1 MKTYAVF
8 FLPGKRYENHFISLL
23 IVAPHGDFTGC
34 QQGLIVGD
42 QKGNARAVM
51 SAAGELNNVPYEIKW
66 YEFPNAA
73 PLLESLN
80 SQHLDAG
87 LVGDGPLSF
96 AVAAGAQ
103 IRAIQASQYLGN
115 AIVVKKDS
123 ALHSI
128 ADLKGKKVATVKG
141 SAGQNMVL
149 NALHEAG
156 LPDDSVSFVF
166 TTPSEA
172 TLALDYG
179 AVDAVATWE
188 PYVSFAVAQSGD
200 RIAIDGKNS
209 PVSNYLVATDSAIAS
224 KREQLADFRQRL
236 IRARAWGVAHP
247 QAYAS
252 EIAKLLRL
260 PDAVA
265 LSKVQREN
273 NAPVEDYALV
283 EKRQQLAI
291 DTFTRGG
298 LIKPGLKADKLVD
311 ASFFNANG
319 AAKP

>member
-1 MKTYAVF
+1 MKITLLAS
-8 FLPGKRYENHFISLL
+8 SLL
-23 IVAPHGDFTGC
+23 LLAVTSHAATNP
-34 QQGLIVGD
+34 LIVCD

-156 LPDDSVSFVF
+156 LPDDSVNFVF

-172 TLALDYG
+172 TLALDNG

-224 KREQLADFRQRL
+224 KREQLMDFRERL

-260 PDAVA
+260 PDVVA

-319 AAKP
+319 TAKP

>member
-1 MKTYAVF
+1 MKITLLAS
-8 FLPGKRYENHFISLL
+8 SLL
-23 IVAPHGDFTGC
+23 LLAVTSHAASNP
-34 QQGLIVGD
+34 LIVGD

-51 SAAGELNNVPYEIKW
+51 SAAGELKNVPYEIKW

-172 TLALDYG
+172 TLALDNG

-224 KREQLADFRQRL
+224 KREQLADFRERL

>member
-1 MKTYAVF
+1 MKLTFIASALLAATFTTYAANTELV
-8 FLPGKRYENHFISLL
+8 
-23 IVAPHGDFTGC
+23 
-34 QQGLIVGD
+34 VGD

-51 SAAGELNNVPYEIKW
+51 SAAGELTNVPYEIKW

-87 LVGDGPLSF
+87 LVGDGPLAF
-96 AVAAGAQ
+96 AVAAGAK

-115 AIVVKKDS
+115 GLLVKRDS
-123 ALHSI
+123 AVHTI

-141 SAGQNMVL
+141 SSGQNMVL
-149 NALHEAG
+149 NALHQAG
-156 LPDDSVSFVF
+156 LPDDSVNFVF
-166 TTPSEA
+166 TTPAEA
-172 TLALDYG
+172 TLALDNG

-200 RIAIDGKNS
+200 RIAIDGKEA
-209 PVSNYLVATDSAIAS
+209 PVSNYLVATDSAIS
-224 KREQLADFRQRL
+224 NKRAELADFRQRL

-247 QAYAS
+247 QEYANG
-252 EIAKLLRL
+252 IASLLRL

-283 EKRQQLAI
+283 AQRQQAAI
-291 DTFTRGG
+291 DTFARSG
-298 LIKPGLKADKLVD
+298 LIKPGLQASSLVD
-311 ASFFNANG
+311 ASFFGEAG

>member
-1 MKTYAVF
+1 MKITLLAS
-8 FLPGKRYENHFISLL
+8 SLL
-23 IVAPHGDFTGC
+23 LLAVTSHAATDP
-34 QQGLIVGD
+34 LIVGD

-156 LPDDSVSFVF
+156 LPDDSVNFVF

-172 TLALDYG
+172 TLALDNG

-224 KREQLADFRQRL
+224 KREQLMDFRERL

>member
-1 MKTYAVF
+1 MKITLLAC
-8 FLPGKRYENHFISLL
+8 SLL
-23 IVAPHGDFTGC
+23 LLTVTSQAASNE
-34 QQGLIVGD
+34 LIVGD

-172 TLALDYG
+172 TLALDNG

-283 EKRQQLAI
+283 EKRQQLAN

>member
-1 MKTYAVF
+1 MKITLLAS
-8 FLPGKRYENHFISLL
+8 SLL
-23 IVAPHGDFTGC
+23 LLAVTSHAATNP
-34 QQGLIVGD
+34 LIVGD

-123 ALHSI
+123 TLHSI

-172 TLALDYG
+172 TLALDNG